1 MTEYIS
7 SDTNIWIDFANIDA
21 VELPF
26 GLDCV
31 YLMYELSFEK
41 EVKRPEWLKHSL
53 MSLGIQLVDIDI
65 DEYSLAD
72 GYGEKY
78 RQLSVHDRIAL
89 AIAKHR
95 NLVLMTGDGNLR
107 KAAIRE
113 GVRILGTIGVLDRAI
128 AEGLIDSSRYV
139 ELLKRLRDFP
149 QSRLPKD
156 EIDLRIRMF
165 LD

>member
-7 SDTNIWIDFANIDA
+7 SDTNIWIDFANIEA

-26 GLDCV
+26 ALDCT
-31 YLMYELSFEK
+31 YLMYSRTFER
-41 EVKRPEWLKHSL
+41 EVRRPAWLNARL
-53 MSLGIQLVDIDI
+53 MSLGIRLVDIDI
-65 DEYSLAD
+65 DEFTLAE
-72 GYGEKY
+72 GYGQKY
-78 RQLSVHDRIAL
+78 RQLTVHDRIAL

-149 QSRLPKD
+149 HSRLPKD
-156 EIDLRIRMF
+156 EIAQRIRMF